1 MARLN
6 KLLGFR
12 RSLIVSLVALIA
24 ICLLISN
31 WLSYNR
37 IRATTVTDVNVES
50 MSIIRFEA
58 NKIED
63 WFQSKAEVVNQLA
76 DNYVSGTYND
86 NFVSIARLT
95 KATGQVTDIFIG
107 FDDGRAY
114 STAVGDAWVDGVA
127 KIDQYDPRTRPWY
140 SQGKKSQVLDIT
152 DVYPD
157 ATTGNDV
164 ISIVKAMGDGVAL
177 ADIELT
183 ILSKTVKDVDFPG
196 AITAITDDKGK
207 VLASSTP
214 TIAVGKRLRDAGM
227 ESIESKMLSQNEVM
241 QDYTVGG
248 VEKIAFTKAI
258 KLVNNKEWHL
268 FIGVDKSIAYA
279 SLDEALTD
287 SITSSLIMIVLAI
300 GALLA
305 ILQVLYRP
313 ILLLKEVVLDLSK
326 GNGDLTRRLPVES
339 KDDLGDISQGI
350 NSFITNLQAKMLELL
365 TSSDNID
372 ASIERLKS
380 EMDANS
386 QILVAHTTETE
397 QIVAAIEEMSATA
410 NDVAR
415 NGSETAAFTQTTN
428 QQALKSKEVVGQ
440 ATATVAQLVA
450 EVENTSNNIAE
461 MDKDTLDIT
470 NVLKVIGEIADQTN
484 LLALNAAIE
493 AARAGEQG
501 RGFAVVAD
509 EVRALAAR
517 TQKSTAEIEH
527 TLAKLR
533 KGSTTA
539 MSAMQVTKATCL
551 KTAEATELVATDLD
565 AIGISVNQIND
576 LNTQIATAAEE
587 QSSVT
592 GEITRNMT
600 AISEMASELAM
611 NGETSL
617 KQTTDLADA
626 NSTFRSIVGQFKLS

>member
-1 MARLN
+1 MN

>member
-1 MARLN
+1 MN

-127 KIDQYDPRTRPWY
+127 KVDQYDPRTRPWY
-140 SQGKKSQVLDIT
+140 SQGQKSQVLDIT

-227 ESIESKMLSQNEVM
+227 ESIESKMLSQSEVM

>member
-1 MARLN
+1 MN

-12 RSLIVSLVALIA
+12 RSLVASLVLLIA
-24 ICLLISN
+24 VCLLVSN

-37 IRATTVTDVNVES
+37 IRTTTVTDVNVES
-50 MSIIRFEA
+50 MSIIRYEA
-58 NKIED
+58 NKIEA
-63 WFQSKAEVVNQLA
+63 WFQSKANVVDQLA
-76 DNYVSGTYND
+76 SSYVSGTYND
-86 NFVSIARLT
+86 NFENIAKLT

-127 KIDQYDPRTRPWY
+127 NIDKYDPRSRPWY
-140 SQGKKSQVLDIT
+140 SQGKKSQTLDIT

-164 ISIVKAMGDGVAL
+164 ISIIKTMGDGVAL

-183 ILSKTVKDVDFPG
+183 ILSKTVKEVDFPG
-196 AITAITDDKGK
+196 AITVITDDTGK

-214 TIAVGKRLRDAGM
+214 ILNVGTRLRDAGM
-227 ESIESKMLSQNEVM
+227 ENIESNMLSQDEGM
-241 QDYTVGG
+241 QDYTFDD
-248 VEKIAFTKAI
+248 VEKIAFTKTI
-258 KLVNNKEWHL
+258 KLVNGKKWHL
-268 FIGVDKSIAYA
+268 LIGVDKSIAYA
-279 SLDEALTD
+279 SLNEALTN
-287 SITSSLIMIVLAI
+287 SITSSLIMIVIAI
-300 GALLA
+300 GVLLA

-339 KDDLGDISQGI
+339 KDDLGEISQGI
-350 NSFITNLQAKMLELL
+350 NTFITNLQAKMFEIL

-397 QIVAAIEEMSATA
+397 QIVAAVEEMSATA

-415 NGSETAAFTQTTN
+415 NGNETAAFTQTTN
-428 QQALKSKEVVGQ
+428 LQALKSKEVVAQ

-450 EVENTSNNIAE
+450 EVEKTSNNIVQ

-470 NVLKVIGEIADQTN
+470 NVLKVIGDIADQTN

-517 TQKSTAEIEH
+517 TQISTAEIEQ

-539 MSAMQVTKATCL
+539 MSAIEVTKLTCL
-551 KTAEATELVATDLD
+551 KTADATELVATDLD

-600 AISEMASELAM
+600 AISEMANELAM
-611 NGETSL
+611 NGETSM
-617 KQTTDLADA
+617 KQAATLANA
-626 NSTFRSIVGQFKLS
+626 NIQLRTIVGQFKLS